1 MAFTSET
8 IELASGR
15 EQVVHRAGAG
25 APVLWLHSL
34 FGFDE
39 DDPLVAALAESHE
52 VIAPLCPGF
61 ADTAELVDLM
71 DVHDLAQVY
80 DDVLVA
86 LGVPRAAV
94 VGHSFGA
101 MIGAELAAR
110 RQDAVTSLVLLSPL
124 GLWDDER
131 PVADLFALPYPDMP
145 SLLYA
150 DPSRARGG
158 ADTSSLDGDVERLV
172 TLAQAL
178 TSIAKF
184 LWPIPDRRLRTRLYR
199 VVAPTLVVFGE
210 EDAWVPASYADDFA
224 GGVANGRSAIVPG
237 AGHMLHLERPDE
249 TVPLVT
255 GFLEEHATARTDRAS
270 GERGGPPVAS
280 GR

>member
-1 MAFTSET
+1 MGFTSRT
-8 IELASGR
+8 IMLANGR
-15 EQVVHRAGAG
+15 EQVIHRAGAG
-25 APVLWLHSL
+25 TPVLWLHGL

-39 DDPLVAALAESHE
+39 DDPLVAALAESHD
-52 VIAPLCPGF
+52 VIAPVCPGF

-71 DVHDLAQVY
+71 DVHDLAQLY
-80 DDVLVA
+80 DDILVA
-86 LGVPRAAV
+86 LGIGRAAV

-110 RQDAVTSLVLLSPL
+110 RQDAVACLVLLSPL
-124 GLWDDER
+124 GLWNDER

-150 DPSRARGG
+150 DPSRASGG

-178 TSIAKF
+178 TSVAKF

-199 VVAPTLVVFGE
+199 VVAPTLVVFGAD
-210 EDAWVPASYADDFA
+210 DAWVPASYADDFVA
-224 GGVANGRSAIVPG
+224 GLPHGRAEVVAG
-237 AGHMLHLERPDE
+237 AGHMLHLERPEE
-249 TVPLVT
+249 TIPLVT
-255 GFLEEHATARTDRAS
+255 GFLEEHAVARLDAAS
-270 GERGGPPVAS
+270 S
-280 GR
+280 

>member
-1 MAFTSET
+1 MTFASDT
-8 IELASGR
+8 ITLGNGR
-15 EQVVHRAGAG
+15 EQVIHRAGAG
-25 APVLWLHSL
+25 APVLWLHGL

-39 DDPLVAALAESHE
+39 ADPLVQALAESHD
-52 VIAPLCPGF
+52 VIAPVCPGF

-71 DVHDLAQVY
+71 DVHDLAQLY

-86 LGVPRAAV
+86 LDIHALAV

-110 RQDAVTSLVLLSPL
+110 RQDAVAGLVLLSPL

-145 SLLYA
+145 DLLYA
-150 DPSRARGG
+150 DPGKARGG
-158 ADTSSLDGDVERLV
+158 ADTSSMDGDVERLV

-178 TSIAKF
+178 TSVAKF

-210 EDAWVPASYADDFA
+210 KDAWVPASYADDFVA
-224 GGVANGRSAIVPG
+224 GVAAGRSAIVPG

-249 TVPLVT
+249 TIPLVT
-255 GFLEEHATARTDRAS
+255 GFLEEHAAARLDAAS
-270 GERGGPPVAS
+270 S
-280 GR
+280 